1 MAFFSAASY
10 IYLVLTSF
18 KVWRE
23 KNRRRKLTKRKL
35 IVQILSFEPKLSTM
49 KFTYVPENSS
59 NTTTFGSTSAYL
71 HFTTPLS
78 FKYNETVS
86 DLRNFPLL

>member
-49 KFTYVPENSS
+49 KFTYVPKNSS
-59 NTTTFGSTSAYL
+59 NTTMRKISLG
-71 HFTTPLS
+71 
-78 FKYNETVS
+78 
-86 DLRNFPLL
+86 RNLVEHAFFLLFQRKSQV